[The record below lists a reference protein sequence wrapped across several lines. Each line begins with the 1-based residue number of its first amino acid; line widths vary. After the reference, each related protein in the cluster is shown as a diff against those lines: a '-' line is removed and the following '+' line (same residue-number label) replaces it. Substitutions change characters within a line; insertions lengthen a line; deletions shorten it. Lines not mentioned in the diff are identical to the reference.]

1 MIKILSKL
9 GSKED
14 FLNNSN
20 NNNKSIAN
28 DLFHSK
34 KLDTFWLR
42 SKLRQVCPLSP
53 LLLNIVLEVLANAV
67 GKKKVLKNIYRFRK
81 KTYKWLNFQMT

>member
-14 FLNNSN
+14 FLNNNNN

-34 KLDTFWLR
+34 KLDTF
-42 SKLRQVCPLSP
+42 
-53 LLLNIVLEVLANAV
+53 
-67 GKKKVLKNIYRFRK
+67 
-81 KTYKWLNFQMT
+81 

>member
-34 KLDTFWLR
+34 KLDTF
-42 SKLRQVCPLSP
+42 
-53 LLLNIVLEVLANAV
+53 
-67 GKKKVLKNIYRFRK
+67 
-81 KTYKWLNFQMT
+81 

>member
-14 FLNNSN
+14 FLNN

-34 KLDTFWLR
+34 KLDTF
-42 SKLRQVCPLSP
+42 
-53 LLLNIVLEVLANAV
+53 
-67 GKKKVLKNIYRFRK
+67 
-81 KTYKWLNFQMT
+81 